1 MPAKNSIKE
10 YVENGYYHVYNRGV
24 EKRDIFLSEQDI
36 NVFLSYLKTY
46 LLPKDVLGLQA
57 VISSKEST
65 RDQKDKAIK
74 ELSLN
79 NYYGKI
85 ELLCYALMPNHF
97 HLLIRQFQADA
108 MDSFL
113 NALSTRYVLYFNRK
127 YHRVGPLYQGVYKA
141 VLINS
146 DEQLLHLTRYI
157 HLNPYVRES
166 RKFSSAEP
174 MPWAFS
180 LPDYLGLKTT
190 SWLKPQF
197 VLDYFT
203 KTGNNSYSSF
213 MGENQE
219 TEFLAPLTLDLDD
232 E

>member
-24 EKRDIFLSEQDI
+24 EKRDIFLDEQDI

-46 LLPKDVLGLQA
+46 LLPKDELGLQA
-57 VISSKEST
+57 IIASNESS
-65 RDQKDKAIK
+65 RAQKDKALK
-74 ELSLN
+74 ELKLN
-79 NYYGKI
+79 NYADKI
-85 ELLCYALMPNHF
+85 DLLCYCLMANHF
-97 HLLIRQFQADA
+97 HLLIKQLQADA

-113 NALSTRYVLYFNRK
+113 NALSTRYVMYFNRK

-141 VLINS
+141 VLVTS
-146 DEQLLHLTRYI
+146 GEQLLHLTRYI
-157 HLNPYVRES
+157 HLNPYVRNNI
-166 RKFSSAEP
+166 KFSSTAP

-190 SWLKPQF
+190 PWLKPQTIPANT
-197 VLDYFT
+197 YA
-203 KTGNNSYSSF
+203 SF
-213 MGENQE
+213 MGESQE
-219 TEFLAPLTLDLDD
+219 GEFLAPLALDLAD